1 MRFLGALVLDASA
14 YENVEADRRSTMQSV
29 AVMMAVCV
37 AGGIGAVGFG
47 LTGVLGFVAGAIVLL
62 GAWILW
68 AVTIIALGTGA
79 FAEPQT
85 KSDVQELLRVLGFA
99 AAPGVFLAL
108 AAMPAAAPV
117 VFVVVAAWMIAAAV
131 IGVRQAL
138 DYRSTTRAA
147 VVCIA
152 GALLAFT
159 VMGVMF
165 AVFTRK
171 VS

>member
-14 YENVEADRRSTMQSV
+14 YENVEADRRSNMQSV
-29 AVMMAVCV
+29 VVMMAVCV
-37 AGGIGAVGFG
+37 AGGIGAIGLG
-47 LTGVLGFVAGAIVLL
+47 LTGVQGFVAGAIVLL

-108 AAMPAAAPV
+108 AAMPTAAPM
-117 VFVVVAAWMIAAAV
+117 VFVNVAAWMIAAAV

-138 DYRSTTRAA
+138 DYRSTTRAV

-152 GALLAFT
+152 GALLAFG
-159 VMGVMF
+159 VMGAMVT
-165 AVFTRK
+165 VFTRK

>member
-47 LTGVLGFVAGAIVLL
+47 LTGVPGFVAGAIVLL

-85 KSDVQELLRVLGFA
+85 KSDVRELLRVLGFA

-108 AAMPAAAPV
+108 AAMPAAAPI
-117 VFVVVAAWMIAAAV
+117 VFVIVVAWMIAAAV

-138 DYRSTTRAA
+138 DYRSTTRAV

-152 GALLAFT
+152 GAVLAFG

-165 AVFTRK
+165 AVFTQK